1 MDDLKKQLTLSKFL
15 LQKYADII
23 NEREQRTIGEIKSL
37 VDGTD
42 LSIQSLL
49 AEFKDTHYSFFDNY
63 NEVLPKIYKFIIDEI
78 EYVNINFSVNYWL
91 SAKEVLEIKVVD
103 DEDLAV
109 FTCSCMKALGDNKAE
124 VIIAEL
130 QDLSTHA
137 FVSTEI
143 NGKFAIFDPA
153 QKHEFSKF
161 IGEKKDIIRDYAF
174 KENKIKKFL
183 YRFNHERYEQ
193 FLEEE

>member
-1 MDDLKKQLTLSKFL
+1 MDDLTKQLTLSKFL

-49 AEFKDTHYSFFDNY
+49 TEFKGTYYSFNDNY
-63 NEVLPKIYKFIIDEI
+63 AEVLPKIYKFIIDEI
-78 EYVNINFSVNYWL
+78 EYVNINFGVNYWL

-109 FTCSCMKALGDNKAE
+109 FTCSCMKALGDNKAQ

-130 QDLSTHA
+130 ENLSTHA

-153 QKHEFSKF
+153 QKHEFQKF

-174 KENKIKKFL
+174 KEHKIKKFL